1 MTMIIATGVWQLEEE
16 LRRVG
21 MLVAGRGEEGSRG
34 ERKVMKMIFE
44 KPKVFS
50 RPYMNKPGFQ
60 NLVSAIFNTE
70 SKFSIL
76 RLNFSI
82 WKTKF
87 NFDSI
92 E

>member
-1 MTMIIATGVWQLEEE
+1 
-16 LRRVG
+16 

-50 RPYMNKPGFQ
+50 RPYKNKTVFQ
-60 NLVSAIFNTE
+60 DLALTIFNTE

-76 RLNFSI
+76 RLNFPI

-87 NFDSI
+87 NFY
-92 E
+92 